1 MEYAIE
7 LKELT
12 KRFNQFT
19 ANDKI
24 SFQVEKG
31 EIHALA
37 GENGA
42 GKTTLMNMIYGLY
55 TPTSGELW
63 INGEQVKFTSSRDS
77 IARGIGMVHQH
88 FMLVPKLTVAEN
100 IIAGQETG
108 TALKLDRKTAEKQIA
123 ELSDQY
129 GLKIDPSVKVGDLS
143 VTMQQRVEIL
153 KVLYRRAEIL
163 IFDEPTAVLTPQET
177 EELFEQLNKL
187 KESGL
192 TIIFISH
199 KLNEIK
205 EICQRI
211 TIMRHGKGV
220 GTYDVTGLTVED
232 ISKLMVGRD
241 IILKVEKGPAKPKET
256 RLSVRNLSCKNEVG
270 RQVLNRV
277 SFSVRS
283 GEILGIAGVEGSG
296 QEELVELI
304 TGMRHLDR
312 RNGEV
317 LIGAERTAGCSVKE
331 IRRKGMSYIPEDRMV
346 YGAAGH
352 VTIRENMISS
362 ICDSDQVNS
371 GLFLNKKKIDRWVE
385 AGIRD
390 YDIRCGSP
398 LDEIGMLS
406 GGNMQKV
413 IVAREFSTEPS
424 ILIADQP
431 TRGVDVG
438 AIEFIHK
445 KIVEIRDR
453 GCAVLLV
460 SADLNEILELSDS
473 IIVMCQGRIS
483 GYFPQAKEMS
493 EEELG
498 YYMLGVKNQPED
510 DLRRACC
517 EE

>member
-163 IFDEPTAVLTPQET
+163 IFDEPTAVLTPQEID
-177 EELFEQLNKL
+177 EFCDILLKL
-187 KESGL
+187 KQQGK
-192 TIIFISH
+192 TILFISH
-199 KLNEIK
+199 KLNEVMKISDHVTV
-205 EICQRI
+205 IRL
-211 TIMRHGKGV
+211 GKV
-220 GTYDVTGLTVED
+220 IGTVKTSETTPEELTRM
-232 ISKLMVGRD
+232 MVGRD
-241 IILKVEKGPAKPKET
+241 ISLGGGAREEIKSPKEILKIDHVSYKNTKNIKKVDDLS
-256 RLSVRNLSCKNEVG
+256 LSVKA
-270 RQVLNRV
+270 
-277 SFSVRS
+277 
-283 GEILGIAGVEGSG
+283 GEILGIAGVDGNG
-296 QEELVELI
+296 QEELVEMICGLRTMDEGDI
-304 TGMRHLDR
+304 LLDGESIKHHPTGMVQDM
-312 RNGEV
+312 G
-317 LIGAERTAGCSVKE
+317 IG
-331 IRRKGMSYIPEDRMV
+331 YIPEDRHKDGLV
-346 YGAAGH
+346 LDFSIA
-352 VTIRENMISS
+352 ENVILG
-362 ICDSDQVNS
+362 QHRKPLFAKH
-371 GLFLNKKKIDRWVE
+371 GLIMKKKEIGETAEHLRE
-385 AGIRD
+385 Q
-390 YDIRCGSP
+390 YDIRCSGVDSAAST
-398 LDEIGMLS
+398 LS
-406 GGNMQKV
+406 GGNQQKIV
-413 IVAREFSTEPS
+413 IARAIFRGPKA
-424 ILIADQP
+424 ILAVQP
-431 TRGVDVG
+431 TRGLDVG
-438 AIEFIHK
+438 AIEYIHK
-445 KIVEIRDR
+445 ALVEQRNQ
-453 GCAVLLV
+453 GKAVLLL
-460 SADLNEILELSDS
+460 SLELDEILSLSDR
-473 IIVMCQGRIS
+473 IAVIHKGKIVGIVDAHKTTR
-483 GYFPQAKEMS
+483 
-493 EEELG
+493 EELG
-498 YYMLGVKNQPED
+498 LMMLGHVTGK
-510 DLRRACC
+510 
-517 EE
+517 EEEA